1 MDILEKGTFSDG
13 RNYEVLRVVTP
24 DPEVPEELIRYFIA
38 SFGFDTYRK
47 AVHDLTYW
55 RLYFR
60 ESLAGHFAPEVI
72 DHHYVLRVEGAYA
85 GRIWFGYNP
94 RTGHGNFGNVYTEP
108 AFRRCGVMNILM
120 KHCMAGFQ
128 ASPAVQLCC
137 ASGNKIAVQSYLKHG
152 FRLIFGGEA
161 GPLCLRKNGTFQE
174 AEKQAFPGH
183 EPCTVRPGSIG
194 DQFECDKFLYYTS
207 SWQHFPQRSFG
218 LAAAITDY
226 RIAFQEKLSGNGV
239 VNVLA
244 APSGTVCAYAFA
256 LKYFGED
263 ILEFRFHPDYAE
275 HLPELVRGTAE
286 EYLRLFHVPPV
297 CAAAENAELKID
309 ALCRAG
315 FGPVG
320 GLEGGFRMFQPEGT
334 GR

>member
-1 MDILEKGTFSDG
+1 MDILSKEVLPDG
-13 RNYEVLRVVTP
+13 RSCEVLRIVTP

-47 AVHDLTYW
+47 AVQDLTYW

-72 DHHYVLRVEGAYA
+72 DFYYVLRVEGAFA
-85 GRIWFGYNP
+85 GRIWFAFNT

-128 ASPAVQLCC
+128 ASPAIQLCC
-137 ASGNKIAVQSYLKHG
+137 ASGNKFAVQSYLKHG
-152 FRLIFGGEA
+152 FKLIFGGEA

-183 EPCTVRPGSIG
+183 EPCTVRPGTIG

-207 SWQHFPQRSFG
+207 AWKNFSQKSFG
-218 LAAAITDY
+218 LAATIVDY
-226 RIAFQEKLSGNGV
+226 RIAWQEKLSGAGA
-239 VNVLA
+239 VNVLST
-244 APSGTVCAYAFA
+244 PSGTVCAYAYA
-256 LKYFGED
+256 LKICGEN
-263 ILEFRFHPDYAE
+263 ILDFRFHPDYPE
-275 HLPELVRGTAE
+275 HLPELVKRTAE
-286 EYLRLFHVPPV
+286 DYEQLFQASPI
-297 CAAAENAELKID
+297 CASAEEAELKTD
-309 ALCRAG
+309 VLRRAG
-315 FGPVG
+315 FKPVG
-320 GLEGGFRMFQPEGT
+320 GLDGVYRMFQPEM
-334 GR
+334 